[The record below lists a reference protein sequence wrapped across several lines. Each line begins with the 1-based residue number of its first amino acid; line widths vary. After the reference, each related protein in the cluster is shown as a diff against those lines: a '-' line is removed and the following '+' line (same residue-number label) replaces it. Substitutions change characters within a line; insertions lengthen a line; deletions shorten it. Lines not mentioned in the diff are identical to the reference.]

1 MYSADEWPIAAAMLP
16 FQGATAPDGTS
27 LVEASPSVWAGFL
40 QQVVDVGFTAVDPL
54 DSWLPLAEMTP
65 ARFAELQRVLADLG
79 LSVPSISTTRRSII
93 DPVHGDRY
101 LELGHA
107 LIERA
112 PRLGATVVNFG
123 LHQELLPAQKEALWF
138 WLEDGHHDD
147 LDNSGLRDLAVS
159 RFRELGDHAAS
170 VGIEISLEMYEDT
183 YIGTADLAV
192 AFIEDVAHP
201 AVGLNP
207 DLGNLVR
214 LHRPVESPRSM
225 LDKVLPYT
233 NFWHIKNYARD
244 EDRRTGSISTFPVP
258 LVMGVIDYRYGIR
271 AAIEAGFRGPFV
283 CENYGTDGLGVC
295 AINQRYIRDVLRSAL
310 RACPGGADRGEA
322 SRGEASRGEP

>member
-1 MYSADEWPIAAAMLP
+1 MYSADDWPIAAAMLP
-16 FQGATAPDGTS
+16 FQGATAPDGTP
-27 LVEASPSVWAGFL
+27 LAEASATVWAGFL
-40 QQVVDVGFTAVDPL
+40 QQVADVGFTAVDPL
-54 DSWLPLAEMTP
+54 DSWLPLAEMP
-65 ARFAELQRVLADLG
+65 AARFAEFRRVLADLG
-79 LSVPSISTTRRSII
+79 LSVPSISTTRRSVI

-101 LELGHA
+101 LAQGHA

-112 PRLGATVVNFG
+112 PELGASVVNFG
-123 LHQELLPAQKEALWF
+123 LHQELRPAQKEALWF

-147 LDNSGLRDLAVS
+147 LDDPAMRDRAVR
-159 RFRELGDHAAS
+159 RFRELGDHAAAL
-170 VGIEISLEMYEDT
+170 GIEISLEMYEDT

-192 AFIEDVAHP
+192 SFIEDVAHR

-214 LHRPVESPRSM
+214 LHRPVEPPRSM

-244 EDRRTGSISTFPVP
+244 EDRRTGAVTTFPVP

-283 CENYGTDGLGVC
+283 CENCGTDGLGVC
-295 AINQRYIRDVLRSAL
+295 AINHQYIRDVLRGAL
-310 RACPGGADRGEA
+310 RAHHPGHADGRT
-322 SRGEASRGEP
+322 P